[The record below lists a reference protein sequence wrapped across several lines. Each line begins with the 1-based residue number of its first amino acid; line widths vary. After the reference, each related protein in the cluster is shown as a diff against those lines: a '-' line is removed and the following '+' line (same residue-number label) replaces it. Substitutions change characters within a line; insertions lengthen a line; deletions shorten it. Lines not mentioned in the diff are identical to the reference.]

1 MFKKDDS
8 REEIS
13 RLESRFGLT
22 TENATILH
30 ERGQRVA
37 QLRQEA
43 EQLLGHALPSA
54 FSDGLIEAFYNH
66 APEIAVSMWKVQLD
80 TQATLENCTVL
91 LELEV
96 PAYDLRDDTKWF
108 AIDVRQDYRILQQ
121 LEVKLSPSV
130 ALAGFAR
137 EFEQFLSSNA
147 MRDALEQKIPTAL
160 DAFQDAI
167 FESVMEQPSENLLEV
182 VGPGAG
188 DWTFYPQTN
197 LKISLLVGL
206 KEEGGGGW
214 LPKVKADREK
224 LLAVEDREDTG
235 VEPTIQE
242 LLKRQISLEE
252 WGARL
257 DQAVTASKI
266 VDALERGLSMRDLFD
281 PVTLCHQFYKERKE
295 NEPDSQKLVA
305 LAYLRQLYPPSEGVS
320 DWIDEQIKDAERRVE
335 RRTAHFTKPAT
346 IRLPRDDKIELMQRL
361 IYSRYVL
368 NALIEHADVLKQEL
382 SAGSN
387 GE

>member
-96 PAYDLRDDTKWF
+96 SAYDLRDDTKWF